1 MVFFP
6 SKHVYVKFL
15 DNYNVL
21 RAADGTNRFLIEA
34 RIDQYTT
41 LSNNMK
47 FCKRYKRFKKL
58 QKREFVYPAF
68 LHNRLGGFRLLQRL
82 RSHHT

>member
-6 SKHVYVKFL
+6 ISKHVFVKFL

-21 RAADGTNRFLIEA
+21 RAADGTNRYLIEA

-41 LSNNMK
+41 LSNNM
-47 FCKRYKRFKKL
+47 
-58 QKREFVYPAF
+58 
-68 LHNRLGGFRLLQRL
+68 RLCISNDSLSF
-82 RSHHT
+82 

>member
-6 SKHVYVKFL
+6 ISKHVFVKFL

-21 RAADGTNRFLIEA
+21 RAADGTNRYLIEA

-41 LSNNMK
+41 LSNNM
-47 FCKRYKRFKKL
+47 
-58 QKREFVYPAF
+58 
-68 LHNRLGGFRLLQRL
+68 RLCISNDGLSF
-82 RSHHT
+82 

>member
-6 SKHVYVKFL
+6 SKHVFVKFL
-15 DNYNVL
+15 DNYNVR

-47 FCKRYKRFKKL
+47 LCIS
-58 QKREFVYPAF
+58 
-68 LHNRLGGFRLLQRL
+68 NDSL
-82 RSHHT
+82 RSQKYGIFP

>member
-6 SKHVYVKFL
+6 SKHVFVKFL

-41 LSNNMK
+41 LSNNM
-47 FCKRYKRFKKL
+47 
-58 QKREFVYPAF
+58 
-68 LHNRLGGFRLLQRL
+68 RLCISNDSLSF
-82 RSHHT
+82 

>member
-6 SKHVYVKFL
+6 SKHVFVKFL

-34 RIDQYTT
+34 CIDQYTT
-41 LSNNMK
+41 LSNNM
-47 FCKRYKRFKKL
+47 
-58 QKREFVYPAF
+58 
-68 LHNRLGGFRLLQRL
+68 RLCISNDSLSF
-82 RSHHT
+82 

>member
-6 SKHVYVKFL
+6 SKHVFVKFL

-21 RAADGTNRFLIEA
+21 RAADGTNRYLIEA

-41 LSNNMK
+41 LSNNMRL
-47 FCKRYKRFKKL
+47 CISNDSL
-58 QKREFVYPAF
+58 SF
-68 LHNRLGGFRLLQRL
+68 LKYGIFP
-82 RSHHT
+82 